1 MLATTMVRAM
11 TLARAVIAAP
21 AIAGTLVVALARHQK
36 LIVEN
41 LIPRAMLATI
51 VIRAMTPAKTVIAAL
66 AITGTLAVVD
76 AIVDAVA
83 VDTAKMANQKLLMTM
98 C

>member
-1 MLATTMVRAM
+1 VKKQNAPSVVALALNPKLTMENLRQPAMLATPVMRAM
-11 TLARAVIAAP
+11 TPEMAVTAAH
-21 AIAGTLVVALARHQK
+21 AITGTLVVA
-36 LIVEN
+36 
-41 LIPRAMLATI
+41 
-51 VIRAMTPAKTVIAAL
+51 
-66 AITGTLAVVD
+66 D

>member
-1 MLATTMVRAM
+1 
-11 TLARAVIAAP
+11 
-21 AIAGTLVVALARHQK
+21 
-36 LIVEN
+36 
-41 LIPRAMLATI
+41 MLATI